1 MGPVQ
6 ARSSRPGSSEGTID
20 DNGFVDEIPPAS
32 KNKAHE
38 MIVFIID
45 APGED

>member
-20 DNGFVDEIPPAS
+20 DNGFVDDIPPAS
-32 KNKAHE
+32 KDKADE
-38 MIVFIID
+38 MIVLIVD
-45 APGED
+45 APGGD